1 MAEDL
6 FKDLGE
12 GCVML
17 ADRTYDGNA
26 MCVTL
31 AARGA
36 RACIKPMSS
45 RKPILPKRWVSDPV
59 KLAATHVPENV
70 AFATKPASALAGKPM
85 VAGKAEEIANA
96 LAPDVWLRLSVREGT
111 KGAQLHDCAL
121 L

>member
-6 FKDLGE
+6 FKDLAE

-17 ADRTYDGNA
+17 ADRTCDGSA
-26 MCVTL
+26 MRATL

-36 RACIKPMSS
+36 WACIKPMSN
-45 RKPILPKRWVSDPV
+45 RKPILPKRWVGDPV

-70 AFATKPASALAGKPM
+70 AFATEPASAL
-85 VAGKAEEIANA
+85 NA

-111 KGAQLHDCAL
+111 KGAQIHDCAL